1 VPAKQLL
8 EIARLKGRVRQGENV
23 PLGNVAILYRDIGNH
38 RRAFAWWRKAA
49 AAGDGDASVDI
60 GYCLQYGI
68 GVRPSVRDARR
79 AFETAMRADLITEHG
94 QEEARYHLALPHLDT
109 KGTAGA
115 KDVAALLADASHD
128 GDYPEAAAL
137 LSNVASGPTRAC
149 RCRRGLRRRIKGQ
162 VACPKHP
169 GPGRRPRRSGPTNG
183 SRQPR
188 R

>member
-1 VPAKQLL
+1 MPAKQLL

-94 QEEARYHLALPHLDT
+94 QEEARYHLALLHLDT

-115 KDVAALLADASHD
+115 KDVAALLTTETTRRPPPSSPTLRPGLRELVAAGAACVGASR
-128 GDYPEAAAL
+128 GRWRARSILGPAGVLVEAAQQ
-137 LSNVASGPTRAC
+137 
-149 RCRRGLRRRIKGQ
+149 RG
-162 VACPKHP
+162 C
-169 GPGRRPRRSGPTNG
+169 
-183 SRQPR
+183 RQPR